1 MGETPS
7 AKNRPIVIAVKL
19 YARVL
24 AERLFKV
31 GAIIGSMARI
41 ILIEKKHKTKR
52 TKKIAGKA
60 TNLLLSKG
68 LNGLISN
75 PILPISIGTEDFL
88 SFLTSAISISF
99 SFEEESGETLTVPK
113 FLSNQGM
120 DPNTLIKTKK
130 KAKNKTNFLLQLK
143 VGIFSDLTSLTG
155 RTIVRNK
162 TPSVPVNSYFQSLP
176 LSYHLK
182 DKSLRKKCQIPWLAR
197 GEPTKDKN
205 EEIRQPIRNL
215 KPKGKQQQK
224 AKAMIDKPFPSNERV
239 VLVDSHIA
247 GKTSVIPI
255 GFLAI
260 AGNHEATINAT
271 KTSR

>member
-24 AERLFKV
+24 VERLFKV
-31 GAIIGSMARI
+31 GAIIGSMTRI

-52 TKKIAGKA
+52 TKKIAA
-60 TNLLLSKG
+60 AIRVSIIFNL
-68 LNGLISN
+68 
-75 PILPISIGTEDFL
+75 
-88 SFLTSAISISF
+88 AIKQIIIPPM
-99 SFEEESGETLTVPK
+99 EESGETLTVPK
-113 FLSNQGM
+113 FLCCITSSSLHIRRGMFSDTPLVFSANQGM

-143 VGIFSDLTSLTG
+143 VGSFSDLTSLADLD
-155 RTIVRNK
+155 RVR
-162 TPSVPVNSYFQSLP
+162 SSYFQSLP

-182 DKSLRKKCQIPWLAR
+182 DKSLRKKCQTPWLAR

-255 GFLAI
+255 GLLAI

>member
-24 AERLFKV
+24 VERLFKV
-31 GAIIGSMARI
+31 GAIIGSMTRI

-52 TKKIAGKA
+52 TKKIAA
-60 TNLLLSKG
+60 AIRVSIIFNL
-68 LNGLISN
+68 
-75 PILPISIGTEDFL
+75 
-88 SFLTSAISISF
+88 AIKQIIIPPM
-99 SFEEESGETLTVPK
+99 EESGETLTVPK
-113 FLSNQGM
+113 FLCCITSSSLHIRRGMFSDTPLVFSANQGM

-143 VGIFSDLTSLTG
+143 VGSFSDLTSLA
-155 RTIVRNK
+155 
-162 TPSVPVNSYFQSLP
+162 
-176 LSYHLK
+176 
-182 DKSLRKKCQIPWLAR
+182 AR

-255 GFLAI
+255 GLLAI